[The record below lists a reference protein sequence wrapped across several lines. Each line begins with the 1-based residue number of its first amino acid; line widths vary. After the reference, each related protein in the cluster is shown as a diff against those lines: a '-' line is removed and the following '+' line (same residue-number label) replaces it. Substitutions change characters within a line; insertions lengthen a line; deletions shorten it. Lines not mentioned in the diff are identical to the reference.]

1 MISVMVWLAKS
12 EVASAKIRAEIIF
25 TLSPQRR
32 HEMTQQDEE
41 AHLKEEHLI
50 EHPIKSELVHQGS
63 FLQVKRDTVR
73 LPHGGEATREY
84 VVHPGAVVVIGLLDD
99 GRVLLE
105 RQFRYPVGLVMTEFP
120 AGKLDAGEQP
130 LFCAKRELLEETGY
144 TASEW
149 AYAGPM
155 HLAIGYSTEVIH
167 VFFAR
172 GLKAGERQLDADEFL
187 DVCSMTPAELID
199 GVRTGQVTDAK
210 TLSCCLWLQ
219 NVQSGVWVLDWNA
232 V

>member
-1 MISVMVWLAKS
+1 MPQSESPSSAPSPDSHLRENTLTSESVYQGHFL
-12 EVASAKIRAEIIF
+12 ELRRDRVA
-25 TLSPQRR
+25 
-32 HEMTQQDEE
+32 
-41 AHLKEEHLI
+41 
-50 EHPIKSELVHQGS
+50 
-63 FLQVKRDTVR
+63 
-73 LPHGGEATREY
+73 LPDGREATREY

-144 TASEW
+144 TAREW

-219 NVQSGVWVLDWNA
+219 NVQSGVWSLDWNA

>member
-1 MISVMVWLAKS
+1 
-12 EVASAKIRAEIIF
+12 
-25 TLSPQRR
+25 
-32 HEMTQQDEE
+32 MTQQGNE
-41 AHLKEEHLI
+41 AHLV
-50 EHPIKSELVHQGS
+50 EHPLHSELVHQGGG
-63 FLQVKRDTVR
+63 LQVRLDTVR
-73 LPHGGEATREY
+73 LPHGGQATREY

-105 RQFRYPVGLVMTEFP
+105 RQFRYPVGQVMTEFP
-120 AGKLDAGEQP
+120 AGKLDAGEPP
-130 LFCAKRELLEETGY
+130 LLCAKRELLEETGY

-155 HLAIGYSTEVIH
+155 HLAIGYSDEVIH
-167 VFFAR
+167 IFFAR
-172 GLKAGERQLDADEFL
+172 GLRAGERQLDADEFL
-187 DVCSMTPAELID
+187 DVCSMTPAELME

-219 NVQSGVWVLDWNA
+219 NVQSGAWTLDWKR

>member
-99 GRVLLE
+99 GSVLLE

-144 TASEW
+144 TAREW

-219 NVQSGVWVLDWNA
+219 NVRSGVWALDWKA

>member
-219 NVQSGVWVLDWNA
+219 NVQSGVWALDWKA